1 MSINSK
7 IAKDKPEL
15 AFDAANDDAT
25 LSLTDQELE
34 TTRLAS
40 RFGKRPIACSPMK
53 VRR

>member
-25 LSLTDQELE
+25 LSLTDQEL
-34 TTRLAS
+34 AS